1 MGGTGCAL
9 SLSVQICTDGGPT
22 HPYLNTGETM
32 SSCPPGSSHICNT
45 ASILVALL
53 CIHLIKCN
61 IASIIVAIICCSL
74 QQLPSLL
81 LCSAHTLHLADLLK
95 WNDLNLTSV
104 NEAGTTTSYQ
114 HQKPLTLHKQF
125 TDTLQVLLLLDVQ
138 VEPSDRQSPKRT
150 HKHTRT
156 HGQPG
161 KRTEVKLCGSVAQ
174 PLLVRVIMVDVSD
187 VAFLKRSKQYA
198 VLSFFGHCRDPGRST
213 LQHLHI

>member
-32 SSCPPGSSHICNT
+32 SSCPPGSSHI
-45 ASILVALL
+45 
-53 CIHLIKCN
+53 
-61 IASIIVAIICCSL
+61 
-74 QQLPSLL
+74 
-81 LCSAHTLHLADLLK
+81 
-95 WNDLNLTSV
+95 